1 SIWELPGLID
11 LANKAGLSSA
21 RYEVQFQLLLSRPF
35 LLMAMVLLGATVS
48 LKSFRGGGI
57 QNMVLAGMGIGI
69 TFFLGAEISRQIGVS
84 GLVAPV
90 IAVWVP
96 VGVAWLLAL
105 SILLR
110 QEDG

>member
-1 SIWELPGLID
+1 LID
-11 LANKAGLSSA
+11 LAKRAGLSSA
-21 RYEVQFQLLLSRPF
+21 HYEVQLQLLLSRPF

-57 QNMVLAGMGIGI
+57 QNMVMLGLGLGI

-84 GLVAPV
+84 GLVAPW

-96 VGVAWLLAL
+96 VGVGWLLGL
-105 SILLR
+105 TILLH